1 MLKTVTIIQL
11 QRIINYS
18 SKVMS
23 SYMYNVHFSHYSKIT
38 SIYSI
43 SQNSRLERVLM
54 QYLSGS
60 ASQEKL
66 GLDTGSWATGWT
78 ALLVEYNR
86 TMYVSVRENQY
97 CTRRRHLEL
106 NRQEW
111 KSAWAPRWA
120 AAFRAAREWIR
131 PRGRP
136 QPHVSRVPIGQLCC
150 TVHCAAYLLL
160 V

>member
-66 GLDTGSWATGWT
+66 GLDTGS
-78 ALLVEYNR
+78 
-86 TMYVSVRENQY
+86 
-97 CTRRRHLEL
+97 
-106 NRQEW
+106 
-111 KSAWAPRWA
+111 
-120 AAFRAAREWIR
+120 
-131 PRGRP
+131 
-136 QPHVSRVPIGQLCC
+136 
-150 TVHCAAYLLL
+150 
-160 V
+160 